1 MSNEKNSLI
10 SEDKK
15 IENFKG
21 LTFINTYNKEDDAT
35 TINRFKKDVFEILR
49 NLTPVKNSS
58 KLNM

>member
-1 MSNEKNSLI
+1 MSNEKNSLT